1 MNVQLG
7 EQHVYPTPSLIIAAP
22 RAVELTVIEDDFCLS
37 LAFSAALFISGLYTW
52 FSQGPWFSVHGKS
65 QTAFHAARV

>member
-37 LAFSAALFISGLYTW
+37 LAFSAALFVSGLYTW
-52 FSQGPWFSVHGKS
+52 FSQGCIHSKS
-65 QTAFHAARV
+65 QNAFHAARV